1 MQSALEK
8 LTQVE
13 GCSSETAEGILSKL
27 NKGEEL
33 TDREHDFVCEAEVF
47 GYGETERR
55 RANAEQRRKER
66 DSTPVS
72 KLAEQETIQELGYR
86 RPDVSHW
93 VGGALLFSSGFYYL
107 LIEESSTAR
116 GTYLFTAV
124 VTAIVWFW
132 QRRRKKEWDA
142 LYSENYERIARVREN
157 SAENDAPSE

>member
-1 MQSALEK
+1 MQSAFEK

-13 GCSSETAEGILSKL
+13 GCSSETAERILSKL

-72 KLAEQETIQELGYR
+72 ELAEQETIQELGYR
-86 RPDVSHW
+86 RPGISEW
-93 VGGALLFSSGFYYL
+93 VCGSLVITPIVYHLLFRTEGQGMAIVTL
-107 LIEESSTAR
+107 
-116 GTYLFTAV
+116 V
-124 VTAIVWFW
+124 VTVIVWFL
-132 QRRRKKEWDA
+132 RRRKQDEWDA
-142 LYSENYERIARVREN
+142 LKSENYKRIARVREN
-157 SAENDAPSE
+157 SAKNDAPSE